1 MALGNFP
8 SWTFPTFT
16 YHSLIA
22 KEAYYLWEKD
32 GSPICDGLKYWY
44 EARPIVIKRITEECE
59 HLFDH
64 IMVEPRLSAPSG
76 KKFYEDFTYVEKT
89 PKQ

>member
-1 MALGNFP
+1 MLGNWP

-16 YHSLIA
+16 YHNQIA
-22 KEAYYLWEKD
+22 LEAYYLWEKD
-32 GSPICDGLKYWY
+32 GSPICDGKKYWY

-59 HLFDH
+59 NLFE
-64 IMVEPRLSAPSG
+64 VVSGEPNMSAPCD
-76 KKFYEDFTYVEKT
+76 KKFYEDFTYHKEV